1 MTQAKILRDFD
12 SLSDPNL
19 IIFSQGVVSSLT
31 DNPHFPEPF
40 PIPTPSRA
48 DTAGAVKGFSGA
60 YQDALCHDI
69 YKIAVR
75 NQARQVLVDVLK
87 RLAHYLEMV
96 CNGDP
101 AVLATSGFKLR
112 QDPVRSGMSSTHL
125 AAPTELHLAT
135 GTNRGEVDLHAA
147 KLVGAQFHEVQ
158 ICTGDPTVEANWAH
172 KDTFTS
178 LQQATIAGLPAG
190 PVWVRVRG
198 GNSAGYGDW
207 SGAVCVL
214 VN

>member
-19 IIFSQGVVSSLT
+19 IVLGEGVVSGLT
-31 DNPHFPEPF
+31 DNPHFPEPYAA
-40 PIPTPSRA
+40 PTPSLA
-48 DTAGAVKGFSGA
+48 ETASAVGTFRGT

-96 CNGDP
+96 CNGD
-101 AVLATSGFKLR
+101 AVVLASSGFHLR
-112 QDPVRSGMSSTHL
+112 QDPVRSGMSSARL
-125 AAPTELHLAT
+125 PAPTGLRLAT
-135 GTNRGEVDLHAA
+135 GANRGEVDLRGAR
-147 KLVGAQFHEVQ
+147 LLGAQFHDVQ

-178 LQQATIAGLPAG
+178 LQHVTLTDLPAG

-198 GNSAGYGDW
+198 GNSGGYGDW
-207 SGAVCVL
+207 SDPVCVL